1 MLLFSSPGST
11 VHPLMR
17 QPQRDHGW
25 LCLRNLGA
33 LVISVCRDA
42 GVHLKAGEG
51 GQGDLEKKTAPSS
64 FESLEKPLGGLI
76 CDLGTASPSPA
87 CEALK
92 WVPAG
97 RCRFP
102 EGR

>member
-25 LCLRNLGA
+25 LCLKNLGA

-42 GVHLKAGEG
+42 GVHLKVGEG
-51 GQGDLEKKTAPSS
+51 GQGDLEKKTAQNR
-64 FESLEKPLGGLI
+64 FESLEKPLG
-76 CDLGTASPSPA
+76 
-87 CEALK
+87 
-92 WVPAG
+92 
-97 RCRFP
+97 
-102 EGR
+102 